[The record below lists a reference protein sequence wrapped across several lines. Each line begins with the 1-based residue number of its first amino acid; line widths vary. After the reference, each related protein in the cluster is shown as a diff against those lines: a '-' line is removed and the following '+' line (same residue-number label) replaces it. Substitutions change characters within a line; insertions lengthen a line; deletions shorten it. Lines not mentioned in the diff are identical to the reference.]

1 MRRIM
6 LAASVMAMML
16 VFSAV
21 PALADDGDDHWEDRL
36 EERFFD
42 GFFFEDDFF
51 FFDDNEDFDGGVF
64 EDGIVQ
70 ETEQDAES
78 GDIDQTFDVSGTGDN
93 SNQTVGTQGVA
104 NTGNAQNVIDV
115 VDAGDFNGD
124 FDGDDNGRFFLEDDG
139 FFFED
144 DFFFFEDDDFFRDF
158 DGDGNGDIEFEDVGS
173 TIELSPTQTTT
184 SDQQVNQ
191 AASAFGW

>member
-6 LAASVMAMML
+6 LAASLVAMML

-21 PALADDGDDHWEDRL
+21 PALADDGDDHWDERL

-42 GFFFEDDFF
+42 GFLFDDDFF
-51 FFDDNEDFDGGVF
+51 FGDKEDFDGVVF

-70 ETEQDAES
+70 ETEQEAES
-78 GDIDQTFDVSGTGDN
+78 CDVEQKFEVSGTGDN
-93 SNQTVGTQGVA
+93 SNQTVGIQGVA
-104 NTGNAQNVIDV
+104 NTGNAQNVIDL
-115 VDAGDFNGD
+115 VDTGD
-124 FDGDDNGRFFLEDDG
+124 FDTFDWDNG

-144 DFFFFEDDDFFRDF
+144 DDLFFRDF
-158 DGDGNGDIEFEDVGS
+158 DGDGNSDVEFEDVGS
-173 TIELSPTQTTT
+173 TIEVSPTQSTT

-191 AASAFGW
+191 DASAFGW